1 MPRILDR
8 PTGVED
14 KEEENGGSFFSFMV
28 NEREKS
34 RKKTNVENQSC
45 PTRTMIII
53 PRKMISETCGRSQQW
68 GLFCESNLTHHAN
81 NLDHAKCV

>member
-28 NEREKS
+28 NEREKI
-34 RKKTNVENQSC
+34 KEKNKCGKPELPNQD
-45 PTRTMIII
+45 
-53 PRKMISETCGRSQQW
+53 
-68 GLFCESNLTHHAN
+68 NDHHT
-81 NLDHAKCV
+81 